1 MKQYKMDDFNP
12 HLRRGLLLMEQNRF
26 PDATKEFQK
35 ALAQNPEEP
44 TVYALLA
51 ECLVQLDEG
60 EKALEMAQ
68 QALNLDAGNPYHFS
82 VLAKAFLIQE
92 DHQSAREAIDR
103 AIEIEPYDSHYYHLR
118 GHIAYHQKDWEFAL
132 VNAEKSLEVDPENVN
147 AINLRSLTLV
157 KLDRRDE
164 AAETADFALHKQP
177 ENPYAHANK
186 GWAELNRGNHAEAQ
200 KHFREALRLD
210 PMNDMAQ
217 MGLKE
222 AIKAKNPAY
231 RLILNYFLWMGRMSE
246 RNQWTFLIGLYVV
259 YRATLWA
266 RETYP
271 ALSPILTPLIII
283 YIIFAFS
290 TWIAVPVS
298 NLALRLHPLGKY
310 ALTSEEKL
318 SSNLVGGLLMSCLT
332 LLGVYFVTGDMLAMV
347 MAGWCGLMSLP
358 VGVLFSTQKG
368 TNGRRILTLMA
379 VAIGV
384 LGLLGIFVAP
394 DLITVALLGIFA
406 FGWIANYFAIR
417 S

>member
-1 MKQYKMDDFNP
+1 MDELNP
-12 HLRRGLLLMEQNRF
+12 NLRRGLLLMEQNRF
-26 PDATKEFQK
+26 PDAAKEFQK
-35 ALAQNPEEP
+35 ALAQNPENP
-44 TVYALLA
+44 TTYALFA
-51 ECLVQLDEG
+51 ECLIQLDQG

-68 QALNLDAGNPYHFS
+68 QALNLDAGNPFHFS

-92 DHQSAREAIDR
+92 DYKSAREAIDK
-103 AIEIEPYDSHYYHLR
+103 AIEIEPFDAHYYQLR
-118 GHIAYHQKDWEFAL
+118 GHIAFNQKDWEFAL

-157 KLDRRDE
+157 RLNRRDE
-164 AAETADFALHKQP
+164 AAETADFALQKQP

-186 GWAELNRGNHAEAQ
+186 GWAELNRGNHEEAQ
-200 KHFREALRLD
+200 KHFREALRLA
-210 PMNDMAQ
+210 PMNDMAR

-222 AIKAKNPAY
+222 SIKAKNPIY

-246 RNQWTFLIGLYVV
+246 RNQWAFLIGLYVV
-259 YRATLWA
+259 YRGTLWA
-266 RETYP
+266 RDTYP
-271 ALSPILTPLIII
+271 ALSPVLTPLIII

-318 SSNLVGGLLMSCLT
+318 SSNLVGGLLLSCLM
-332 LLGVYFVTGDMLAMV
+332 LLATYFATGDELAMV
-347 MAGWCGLMSLP
+347 MAGWCGLMALP
-358 VGVLFSTQKG
+358 MGVLFNVRKG

-379 VAIGV
+379 AAIGIT
-384 LGLLGIFVAP
+384 GLLGIFVAP
-394 DLITVALLGIFA
+394 GLLTVALLGIFA